1 MVGKNV
7 QARTWTGISEFTNFL
22 FKSDFKL
29 PSVFRGEGLGIKLE
43 ICLSLDPEAISCCF
57 FVCNHQE

>member
-7 QARTWTGISEFTNFL
+7 QARTWMGISEFTNFL

-29 PSVFRGEGLGIKLE
+29 RSVSRGEGLGVELE
-43 ICLSLDPEAISCCF
+43 KCLSLDPEAISCCF

>member
-7 QARTWTGISEFTNFL
+7 QARTWMGISEFTNFL

-29 PSVFRGEGLGIKLE
+29 RSVFRGEGWGSNWRNVYL
-43 ICLSLDPEAISCCF
+43 
-57 FVCNHQE
+57 